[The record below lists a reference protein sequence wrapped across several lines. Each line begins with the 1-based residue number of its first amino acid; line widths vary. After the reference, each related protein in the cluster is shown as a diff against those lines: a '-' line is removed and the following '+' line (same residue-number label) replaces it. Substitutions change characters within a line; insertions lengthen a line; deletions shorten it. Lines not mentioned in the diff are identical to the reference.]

1 MARSIVAERDAV
13 VVGVDTH
20 ADIHVA
26 VVLSSLGARLG
37 SRLVATTPTGF
48 GELVS
53 WATEFGPVR
62 CFGVE
67 GTGSYGAA
75 LARHLRAVG
84 HTVVEVDRPDRRTRR
99 LEGKSD
105 PVDAEAAAR
114 AVLAGTASGCPKAG
128 DGRVEMIRSLRVA
141 RRSALKA
148 RKKATN
154 QLLALVLTAPE
165 RLRGSL
171 RDLSVPSVVRVAAR
185 FRRGPLVDPAAATK
199 LALRHLARR
208 HAALS
213 AEIAELDRDLALV
226 VAAVAPA
233 LLALPGVGT
242 DVAGALLVAA
252 GDNPERLSS
261 EAAFARL
268 CGVAPLPASS
278 GKTNRH
284 RLNRGGDRIA
294 NNALWRIVM
303 VRMSTDP
310 RTRNY
315 VERRIKEGPSKKEII
330 PKGPPSPLRHRHRG
344 RSPAGLGA
352 RSAPLYKR
360 CSGWRNTRPRRSSSS
375 AEGPSGAP
383 SYSSCASCGGE
394 AP

>member
-1 MARSIVAERDAV
+1 MAGSIVAEREGV

-20 ADIHVA
+20 ADVHVA
-26 VVLSSLGARLG
+26 VVLSSLGALLG
-37 SRLVATTPTGF
+37 SRLVATTPVGF
-48 GELVS
+48 GELVD
-53 WATEFGPVR
+53 WARGFGPVR

-67 GTGSYGAA
+67 GTGSYGAG
-75 LARHLRAVG
+75 LARHLGAAG
-84 HTVVEVDRPDRRTRR
+84 HAVVEVDRPDRRTRR
-99 LEGKSD
+99 LKGKSD
-105 PVDAEAAAR
+105 AVDAEAAAR

-148 RKKATN
+148 RTQATN
-154 QLLALVLTAPE
+154 QLLALVLTSPE
-165 RLRGSL
+165 ELRASLRGMSL
-171 RDLSVPSVVRVAAR
+171 PRLVKVAAR
-185 FRRGPLVDPAAATK
+185 FRPGPLLDPAAATK

-213 AEIAELDRDLALV
+213 AEIAELDRALAQ
-226 VAAVAPA
+226 VASEAAPG

-294 NNALWRIVM
+294 NNALWRIVL
-303 VRMSTDP
+303 VRMSSDP

-315 VERRIKEGPSKKEII
+315 VERRTKEGLSKKEII
-330 PKGPPSPLRHRHRG
+330 RCLKRYV
-344 RSPAGLGA
+344 A
-352 RSAPLYKR
+352 REVY
-360 CSGWRNTRPRRSSSS
+360 RRLVGVD
-375 AEGPSGAP
+375 EQ
-383 SYSSCASCGGE
+383 
-394 AP
+394 

>member
-1 MARSIVAERDAV
+1 MAGSIVAEREGV

-20 ADIHVA
+20 ADVHVA
-26 VVLSSLGARLG
+26 VVLSSLGALLG
-37 SRLVATTPTGF
+37 SRLVATTPAGF
-48 GELVS
+48 GELVD
-53 WATEFGPVR
+53 WARGFGPVR

-67 GTGSYGAA
+67 GTGSYGAG
-75 LARHLRAVG
+75 LARHLGAAG
-84 HTVVEVDRPDRRTRR
+84 HAVVEVDRPDRRTRR
-99 LEGKSD
+99 LKGKSD

-148 RKKATN
+148 RTQATN
-154 QLLALVLTAPE
+154 QLLALVLTSPE
-165 RLRGSL
+165 ELRASLRGMSL
-171 RDLSVPSVVRVAAR
+171 PRLVKVAAR
-185 FRRGPLVDPAAATK
+185 FRPGPLLDPAAATK

-213 AEIAELDRDLALV
+213 AEIAELDRALAQ
-226 VAAVAPA
+226 VASEAAPG

-294 NNALWRIVM
+294 NNALWRIVL
-303 VRMSTDP
+303 VRMSSDP

-315 VERRIKEGPSKKEII
+315 VERRTKEGLSKKEII
-330 PKGPPSPLRHRHRG
+330 RCLKRYV
-344 RSPAGLGA
+344 A
-352 RSAPLYKR
+352 REVY
-360 CSGWRNTRPRRSSSS
+360 RRLVGVD
-375 AEGPSGAP
+375 EQ
-383 SYSSCASCGGE
+383 
-394 AP
+394 

>member
-1 MARSIVAERDAV
+1 MAERDAV

-26 VVLSSLGARLG
+26 VALSSLGARLG
-37 SRLVATTPTGF
+37 SRIVATTPAGF
-48 GELVS
+48 GELVD
-53 WATEFGPVR
+53 WVGGFGPVR

-75 LARHLRAVG
+75 LARHLGAAG
-84 HTVVEVDRPDRRTRR
+84 HAVVEVDRPDRRTRR
-99 LEGKSD
+99 LRGKSD

-148 RKKATN
+148 RTQATN
-154 QLLALVLTAPE
+154 QLLALVLTSPDE
-165 RLRGSL
+165 LRASL
-171 RDLSVPSVVRVAAR
+171 RSMSLPRLVKVAAR
-185 FRRGPLVDPAAATK
+185 FRPGPLLDPAAATK
-199 LALRHLARR
+199 LALRYLARR
-208 HAALS
+208 HASLS
-213 AEIAELDRDLALV
+213 AEIAELDRALAQV
-226 VAAVAPA
+226 VSEAAPG

-294 NNALWRIVM
+294 NNALWRIVL
-303 VRMSTDP
+303 VRMSSDP
-310 RTRNY
+310 RTRTY
-315 VERRIKEGPSKKEII
+315 VERRTKEGLSKKEII
-330 PKGPPSPLRHRHRG
+330 RCLKRYVAREAYRHLVG
-344 RSPAGLGA
+344 VD
-352 RSAPLYKR
+352 
-360 CSGWRNTRPRRSSSS
+360 
-375 AEGPSGAP
+375 EQ
-383 SYSSCASCGGE
+383 
-394 AP
+394 

>member
-1 MARSIVAERDAV
+1 MVAERDAV

-26 VVLSSLGARLG
+26 VVLSSLGALLG
-37 SRLVATTPTGF
+37 SRLVATTPAGF
-48 GELVS
+48 GELVD
-53 WATEFGPVR
+53 WARGFGPVR

-67 GTGSYGAA
+67 GTGSYGAG
-75 LARHLRAVG
+75 LARHLGAAG
-84 HTVVEVDRPDRRTRR
+84 HAVVEVDRPDRRTRR
-99 LEGKSD
+99 LKGKSD

-148 RKKATN
+148 RTQATN
-154 QLLALVLTAPE
+154 QLLALVLTSPE
-165 RLRGSL
+165 ELRASLRGMSL
-171 RDLSVPSVVRVAAR
+171 PNLVKVAAR
-185 FRRGPLVDPAAATK
+185 FRPGPLLDPAAATK

-213 AEIAELDRDLALV
+213 AEIAQLDRALAQV
-226 VAAVAPA
+226 VSEAAPG
-233 LLALPGVGT
+233 LLALHGVGT

-252 GDNPERLSS
+252 GDNPERLSR

-294 NNALWRIVM
+294 NNALWRIVL
-303 VRMSTDP
+303 VRMSSDP

-315 VERRIKEGPSKKEII
+315 VERRTKEGLSKKEII
-330 PKGPPSPLRHRHRG
+330 RCLKRYV
-344 RSPAGLGA
+344 A
-352 RSAPLYKR
+352 REVY
-360 CSGWRNTRPRRSSSS
+360 RRLVGVD
-375 AEGPSGAP
+375 EQ
-383 SYSSCASCGGE
+383 
-394 AP
+394 

>member
-1 MARSIVAERDAV
+1 MAGSIVAERDAV

-26 VVLSSLGARLG
+26 VALSSLGARLG
-37 SRLVATTPTGF
+37 SRIVATTPAGF
-48 GELVS
+48 GELVD
-53 WATEFGPVR
+53 WVGGFGPVR

-75 LARHLRAVG
+75 LARHLGAAG
-84 HTVVEVDRPDRRTRR
+84 HAVVEVDRPDRRTRR
-99 LEGKSD
+99 LKGKSD

-148 RKKATN
+148 RTQATN
-154 QLLALVLTAPE
+154 QLLALVLTSPQG
-165 RLRGSL
+165 LRASL
-171 RDLSVPSVVRVAAR
+171 RSMSLLPLVKVAAR
-185 FRRGPLVDPAAATK
+185 FRPGPLLDPAAATK

-213 AEIAELDRDLALV
+213 AEIAELDRALGQV
-226 VAAVAPA
+226 VSEAAPG

-294 NNALWRIVM
+294 NNALWRIVL
-303 VRMSTDP
+303 VRMSSDP

-315 VERRIKEGPSKKEII
+315 VERRTKEGLSKKEII
-330 PKGPPSPLRHRHRG
+330 RCLKRYV
-344 RSPAGLGA
+344 A
-352 RSAPLYKR
+352 REAY
-360 CSGWRNTRPRRSSSS
+360 RRLVGVD
-375 AEGPSGAP
+375 EQ
-383 SYSSCASCGGE
+383 
-394 AP
+394 

>member
-1 MARSIVAERDAV
+1 MARSIEAERDAV

-20 ADIHVA
+20 AEIHVA

-37 SRLVATTPTGF
+37 STVVATTPTGF
-48 GELVS
+48 GELVA
-53 WATEFGPVR
+53 WARGFGPVR

-99 LEGKSD
+99 LQGKSD

-148 RKKATN
+148 RTQATN
-154 QLLALVLTAPE
+154 QLLALVLTSPE

-171 RDLSVPSVVRVAAR
+171 RGLSVPSVVRVAAR
-185 FRRGPLVDPAAATK
+185 FRPGPLVDPAAATK

-213 AEIAELDRDLALV
+213 AEIAELDRDLGLV

-233 LLALPGVGT
+233 LIALPGVGT
-242 DVAGALLVAA
+242 DVAGALLVTA

-268 CGVAPLPASS
+268 CGVARLPASS

-303 VRMSTDP
+303 VRMSTDA
-310 RTRNY
+310 RTRSY
-315 VERRIKEGPSKKEII
+315 VERRIKEGLSKKEII
-330 PKGPPSPLRHRHRG
+330 RCLKRYVAREVFHR
-344 RSPAGLGA
+344 L
-352 RSAPLYKR
+352 
-360 CSGWRNTRPRRSSSS
+360 
-375 AEGPSGAP
+375 EGVD
-383 SYSSCASCGGE
+383 E
-394 AP
+394 Q

>member
-1 MARSIVAERDAV
+1 MARSIVAEPDAV

-20 ADIHVA
+20 ADIHVG

-37 SRLVATTPTGF
+37 SMVVATTPAGF
-48 GELVS
+48 GELLA
-53 WATEFGPVR
+53 WATGFGPVR

-75 LARHLRAVG
+75 LARHLRAGG

-99 LEGKSD
+99 LQGKSD

-128 DGRVEMIRSLRVA
+128 DGRVEMIRALRVA
-141 RRSALKA
+141 RRSAMKA
-148 RKKATN
+148 RTQAAN
-154 QLLALVLTAPE
+154 QILALVLTSPE
-165 RLRGSL
+165 GLRASLRG
-171 RDLSVPSVVRVAAR
+171 LSVPSVVRVAAR
-185 FRRGPLVDPAAATK
+185 FRPGPLVDPAAATK
-199 LALRHLARR
+199 LGLRHLARR

-213 AEIAELDRDLALV
+213 AEIAELDRDLALL
-226 VAAVAPA
+226 VAEAAPA
-233 LLALPGVGT
+233 LLTLPGVGT

-303 VRMSTDP
+303 VRMSTDH
-310 RTRNY
+310 RTRTY
-315 VERRIKEGPSKKEII
+315 VERRIKEGLTKKEIVRCL
-330 PKGPPSPLRHRHRG
+330 KRYVVREVYHRLQG
-344 RSPAGLGA
+344 VDEP
-352 RSAPLYKR
+352 
-360 CSGWRNTRPRRSSSS
+360 
-375 AEGPSGAP
+375 
-383 SYSSCASCGGE
+383 
-394 AP
+394 

>member
-1 MARSIVAERDAV
+1 MAGSIVTERYGV

-37 SRLVATTPTGF
+37 SRLVATTAAGF
-48 GELVS
+48 GELVD
-53 WATEFGPVR
+53 WARGFGPVR

-75 LARHLRAVG
+75 LARHLGAAG
-84 HTVVEVDRPDRRTRR
+84 HAVVEVDRPDRRTRR
-99 LEGKSD
+99 LQGKSD

-148 RKKATN
+148 RTQATN
-154 QLLALVLTAPE
+154 QLLALVLTSPAE
-165 RLRGSL
+165 LRASL
-171 RDLSVPSVVRVAAR
+171 RSMSLPRLVKVAAR
-185 FRRGPLVDPAAATK
+185 FRPGPLLDPAAATK

-213 AEIAELDRDLALV
+213 AEIAELDRALAQV
-226 VAAVAPA
+226 VSEAAPG

-294 NNALWRIVM
+294 NNALWRIVL
-303 VRMSTDP
+303 VRMSSDP

-315 VERRIKEGPSKKEII
+315 VERRTKEGLSKKEII
-330 PKGPPSPLRHRHRG
+330 RCLKRYV
-344 RSPAGLGA
+344 A
-352 RSAPLYKR
+352 RDVY
-360 CSGWRNTRPRRSSSS
+360 RRLVGVD
-375 AEGPSGAP
+375 EQ
-383 SYSSCASCGGE
+383 
-394 AP
+394 

>member
-1 MARSIVAERDAV
+1 MAGSIVAEREGV

-20 ADIHVA
+20 ADVHVA
-26 VVLSSLGARLG
+26 VVLSSLGALLG
-37 SRLVATTPTGF
+37 SRLVATTPAGF
-48 GELVS
+48 GELVD
-53 WATEFGPVR
+53 WARGFGPVR

-67 GTGSYGAA
+67 GTGSYGAG
-75 LARHLRAVG
+75 LARHLGAAG
-84 HTVVEVDRPDRRTRR
+84 HAVVEVDRPDRRTRR
-99 LEGKSD
+99 LKGKSD

-148 RKKATN
+148 RTQATN
-154 QLLALVLTAPE
+154 QLLALVLTSPQE
-165 RLRGSL
+165 LRASL
-171 RDLSVPSVVRVAAR
+171 RSMSLPRLVKVAGR
-185 FRRGPLVDPAAATK
+185 FRPGPLLDPAAATK

-208 HAALS
+208 HASLS
-213 AEIAELDRDLALV
+213 AEIAQLDLALAQV
-226 VAAVAPA
+226 VSEAAPG
-233 LLALPGVGT
+233 LLALLGVGT

-294 NNALWRIVM
+294 NNALWRIVL
-303 VRMSTDP
+303 VRMSSDP

-315 VERRIKEGPSKKEII
+315 VERRTKEGLSKKEII
-330 PKGPPSPLRHRHRG
+330 RCLKRYV
-344 RSPAGLGA
+344 A
-352 RSAPLYKR
+352 REVY
-360 CSGWRNTRPRRSSSS
+360 RRLVGVD
-375 AEGPSGAP
+375 EQ
-383 SYSSCASCGGE
+383 
-394 AP
+394 

>member
-1 MARSIVAERDAV
+1 MAMSIVAEPGEV

-20 ADIHVA
+20 ADTHVA

-37 SRLVATTPTGF
+37 SRAVATTAAGF
-48 GELVS
+48 GELVG
-53 WATEFGPVR
+53 WASGFGPIR

-75 LARHLRAVG
+75 LSRHLRAAG

-99 LEGKSD
+99 LQGKSD
-105 PVDAEAAAR
+105 PSDAEAAGR
-114 AVLAGTASGCPKAG
+114 AVLAGQASGCPKAG

-141 RRSALKA
+141 RRSAMKA
-148 RKKATN
+148 RTQATN
-154 QLLALVLTAPE
+154 QLQALVLTSPE
-165 RLRGSL
+165 ELRASLRGLSL
-171 RDLSVPSVVRVAAR
+171 QSLVRVAAR
-185 FRRGPLVDPAAATK
+185 FRPGPLVDPTAAAK

-208 HAALS
+208 HASLR
-213 AEIAELDRDLALV
+213 AEIAELDRVLTV
-226 VAAVAPA
+226 VVTQAAPA

-294 NNALWRIVM
+294 NNALWRIVL
-303 VRMSTDP
+303 VRMGTDP
-310 RTRNY
+310 KTRNY
-315 VERRIKEGPSKKEII
+315 VERRTKEGLSKKEII
-330 PKGPPSPLRHRHRG
+330 RCLKRYV
-344 RSPAGLGA
+344 A
-352 RSAPLYKR
+352 REVY
-360 CSGWRNTRPRRSSSS
+360 RRLVR
-375 AEGPSGAP
+375 
-383 SYSSCASCGGE
+383 Y
-394 AP
+394 

>member
-1 MARSIVAERDAV
+1 
-13 VVGVDTH
+13 
-20 ADIHVA
+20 
-26 VVLSSLGARLG
+26 
-37 SRLVATTPTGF
+37 
-48 GELVS
+48 
-53 WATEFGPVR
+53 
-62 CFGVE
+62 
-67 GTGSYGAA
+67 
-75 LARHLRAVG
+75 VG

-99 LEGKSD
+99 LQGKSD

-148 RKKATN
+148 RTQATN
-154 QLLALVLTAPE
+154 QLLALVLTSPE
-165 RLRGSL
+165 RVRGSL
-171 RDLSVPSVVRVAAR
+171 RGLSVPSVVRVAAR

-226 VAAVAPA
+226 VGAVAPA

-315 VERRIKEGPSKKEII
+315 VERRTKEGLSKKEII
-330 PKGPPSPLRHRHRG
+330 RCLKRYVAREVYHR
-344 RSPAGLGA
+344 L
-352 RSAPLYKR
+352 
-360 CSGWRNTRPRRSSSS
+360 
-375 AEGPSGAP
+375 EGVD
-383 SYSSCASCGGE
+383 E
-394 AP
+394 Q

>member
-1 MARSIVAERDAV
+1 
-13 VVGVDTH
+13 
-20 ADIHVA
+20 
-26 VVLSSLGARLG
+26 
-37 SRLVATTPTGF
+37 
-48 GELVS
+48 
-53 WATEFGPVR
+53 
-62 CFGVE
+62 VE

-75 LARHLRAVG
+75 LARHLGAAG
-84 HTVVEVDRPDRRTRR
+84 HAVVEVDRPDRRTRR
-99 LEGKSD
+99 LQGKSD

-148 RKKATN
+148 RTQATN
-154 QLLALVLTAPE
+154 QLLALVLTSPE
-165 RLRGSL
+165 ELRASL
-171 RDLSVPSVVRVAAR
+171 RSMSLPRLVKVAAR
-185 FRRGPLVDPAAATK
+185 FRPGPLLDPAAATK

-213 AEIAELDRDLALV
+213 AEIAELDRALAQV
-226 VAAVAPA
+226 VSEAAPG

-294 NNALWRIVM
+294 NNALWRIVL
-303 VRMSTDP
+303 VRMSSDP

-315 VERRIKEGPSKKEII
+315 VERRTKEGLSKKEII
-330 PKGPPSPLRHRHRG
+330 RCLKRYV
-344 RSPAGLGA
+344 A
-352 RSAPLYKR
+352 REVY
-360 CSGWRNTRPRRSSSS
+360 RRLV
-375 AEGPSGAP
+375 
-383 SYSSCASCGGE
+383 GG
-394 AP
+394 